1 MAAAIKRVCVLAA
14 ASPLDASTVL
24 RAQSCGHFDKLKT
37 AATASSG
44 YSGKRSLAGPRA
56 CHWPVPELVEGPLLI
71 TLLKKVEKSAGKIWK
86 CAPPYC
92 IFVKLSALRLRDGIF
107 ILLT

>member
-56 CHWPVPELVEGPLLI
+56 CRGAVVDNL
-71 TLLKKVEKSAGKIWK
+71 VEKSRKK
-86 CAPPYC
+86 CRKNLEMCPPP
-92 IFVKLSALRLRDGIF
+92 IVSL
-107 ILLT
+107 